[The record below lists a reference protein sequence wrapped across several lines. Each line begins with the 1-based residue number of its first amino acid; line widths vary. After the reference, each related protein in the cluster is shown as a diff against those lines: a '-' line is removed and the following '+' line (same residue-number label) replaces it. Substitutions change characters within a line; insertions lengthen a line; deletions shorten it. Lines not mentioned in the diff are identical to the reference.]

1 MFALKKNVR
10 KNKAHEVRV
19 NSGRLRGRKLAF
31 PAAEGLRP
39 TLGRTRETLF
49 NWLRPNLV
57 DARCLDLFAG
67 SGVLGIEAASIGARE
82 VVLVENQPQTAKYLA
97 ASIDSL
103 GLQDICTLHTTG
115 ASAYLAQCSQPFDIV
130 FLDPPFAATA
140 LLEQAIA
147 LVCQR
152 GLVRQHIYLEFD
164 QQQESAVAALLSTF
178 ELSPSKT
185 TKAGST
191 RSWLISAC

>member
-82 VVLVENQPQTAKYLA
+82 VVLIENQPQTAKYL
-97 ASIDSL
+97 SL
-103 GLQDICTLHTTG
+103 I
-115 ASAYLAQCSQPFDIV
+115 
-130 FLDPPFAATA
+130 
-140 LLEQAIA
+140 
-147 LVCQR
+147 
-152 GLVRQHIYLEFD
+152 HISE
-164 QQQESAVAALLSTF
+164 
-178 ELSPSKT
+178 P
-185 TKAGST
+185 T
-191 RSWLISAC
+191 RPY

>member
-1 MFALKKNVR
+1 MQWSERLVCLKMGLQGGRRVVYENILTR
-10 KNKAHEVRV
+10 HAHD
-19 NSGRLRGRKLAF
+19 
-31 PAAEGLRP
+31 GL
-39 TLGRTRETLF
+39 
-49 NWLRPNLV
+49 
-57 DARCLDLFAG
+57 
-67 SGVLGIEAASIGARE
+67 I
-82 VVLVENQPQTAKYLA
+82 ENQPQTATYLA

-115 ASAYLAQCSQPFDIV
+115 ASDYLAQCSQPFDIV